1 MIDFLD
7 QSQMW
12 APGNYSGLSLIKRS
26 TRETYQE
33 ITDFT
38 FHFSNRGNPIFVLSE
53 ETKNSLTNQKL
64 H

>member
-33 ITDFT
+33 ITDVLF
-38 FHFSNRGNPIFVLSE
+38 IFVIE
-53 ETKNSLTNQKL
+53 EIRVRLVRGDQNSIEV
-64 H
+64 HF